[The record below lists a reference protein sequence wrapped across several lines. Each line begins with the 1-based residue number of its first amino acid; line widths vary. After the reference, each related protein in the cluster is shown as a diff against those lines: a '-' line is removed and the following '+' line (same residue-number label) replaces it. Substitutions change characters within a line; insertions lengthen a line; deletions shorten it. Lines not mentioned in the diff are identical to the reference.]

1 MCLMSCEWKS
11 WKITKIQKMNKESI
25 SNHLL
30 ELRTRLLKVIILF
43 GILVIVGI
51 PFASEIYSF
60 VAAPLI
66 SLLPDGSSMIA
77 TEVASPFMAPIKLVI
92 YIALLF
98 SMPWLFYQTWIF
110 ISPGLYKSEKRF
122 TAPLMLSTIILF
134 FSGAGFAFFIVC
146 PIIFK
151 FFIGMAPDSIQ
162 VMTDISQ
169 YLSFIFK
176 LVFAFGIAFEI
187 PIATILIV
195 NSGMVS
201 KASLIRSRPYLVVLF
216 LVIGMLLTP
225 PDIFSQLF
233 LAIPMWILFELG
245 ILLSKDKN

>member
-1 MCLMSCEWKS
+1 MTTRDSV
-11 WKITKIQKMNKESI
+11 

-30 ELRTRLLKVIILF
+30 ELRTRLLKVIIFF
-43 GILVIVGI
+43 GALSLIGI
-51 PFASEIYSF
+51 PFASDIYGF
-60 VAAPLI
+60 VANPLI
-66 SLLPDGSSMIA
+66 NILPSGSSMIA

-92 YIALLF
+92 YLALLL
-98 SMPWLFYQTWIF
+98 SMPWLFYQVWVF
-110 ISPGLYKSEKRF
+110 ISPGLHQGEKSF
-122 TAPLMLSTIILF
+122 TGPLMFSTIVLF
-134 FSGAGFAFFIVC
+134 FSGASFAFFVVC

-162 VMTDISQ
+162 VMTDINQ

-187 PIATILIV
+187 PIATILLV
-195 NSGMVS
+195 KSGITS
-201 KASLIRSRPYLVVLF
+201 KASLIKARPYLLVLF

-245 ILLSKDKN
+245 IFFIREK

>member
-1 MCLMSCEWKS
+1 MTTRDSV
-11 WKITKIQKMNKESI
+11 

-30 ELRTRLLKVIILF
+30 ELRTRLIKVIIFF
-43 GILVIVGI
+43 GALSLIGI
-51 PFASEIYSF
+51 PFAADIYSF
-60 VAAPLI
+60 VANPLI
-66 SLLPDGSSMIA
+66 NILPSGSSMIA

-92 YIALLF
+92 YLALLL
-98 SMPWLFYQTWIF
+98 SMPWLFYQLWVF
-110 ISPGLYKSEKRF
+110 ISPGLHQGEKSF
-122 TAPLMLSTIILF
+122 TGPLMFSTIVLF
-134 FSGAGFAFFIVC
+134 FSGASFAFFIVC

-162 VMTDISQ
+162 VMTDINQ

-187 PIATILIV
+187 PIATILLV
-195 NSGMVS
+195 KSGISS
-201 KASLIRSRPYLVVLF
+201 KASLIKARPYLLVLF

-245 ILLSKDKN
+245 IFFIREK

>member
-1 MCLMSCEWKS
+1 MTTRDSV
-11 WKITKIQKMNKESI
+11 

-30 ELRTRLLKVIILF
+30 ELRTRLLKVIIFF
-43 GILVIVGI
+43 GALSLIGI
-51 PFASEIYSF
+51 PFAADIYSF
-60 VAAPLI
+60 VANPLI
-66 SLLPDGSSMIA
+66 NILPSGSSMIA

-92 YIALLF
+92 YLALLL
-98 SMPWLFYQTWIF
+98 SMPWLFYQMWVF
-110 ISPGLYKSEKRF
+110 ISPGLHQGEKSF
-122 TAPLMLSTIILF
+122 TGPLMFSTIVLF
-134 FSGAGFAFFIVC
+134 FSGASFAFFVVC

-162 VMTDISQ
+162 VMTDINQ

-187 PIATILIV
+187 PIATILLV
-195 NSGMVS
+195 KSGITS
-201 KASLIRSRPYLVVLF
+201 KASLIKARPYLLVLF

-245 ILLSKDKN
+245 IFFIREK

>member
-1 MCLMSCEWKS
+1 M
-11 WKITKIQKMNKESI
+11 TKDSI
-25 SNHLL
+25 SDHLL
-30 ELRTRLLKVIILF
+30 ELRSRLLKVIFLF
-43 GILVIVGI
+43 VIFSVLGI
-51 PFASEIYSF
+51 PFASEIYLF
-60 VAAPLI
+60 VSAPLI
-66 SLLPDGSSMIA
+66 ELLPDGSTMIA
-77 TEVASPFMAPIKLVI
+77 TEVASPFMAPIKLVL
-92 YIALLF
+92 YIALMF
-98 SMPWLFYQTWIF
+98 SMPWLFYQTWMF
-110 ISPGLYKSEKRF
+110 MSPGLYKNERAF
-122 TAPLMLSTIILF
+122 TGPLMLSTIILF

-195 NSGMVS
+195 NSGIVS
-201 KASLIRSRPYLVVLF
+201 KASLIKARPYLVVFF

-245 ILLSKDKN
+245 ILLSRDKN

>member
-1 MCLMSCEWKS
+1 M
-11 WKITKIQKMNKESI
+11 TKESV
-25 SNHLL
+25 SSHLL
-30 ELRTRLLKVIILF
+30 ELRARLLKFIILF
-43 GILVIVGI
+43 GILVVIGI

-66 SLLPDGSSMIA
+66 SLLPDESTMIA
-77 TEVASPFMAPIKLVI
+77 TEVASPFMAPFKLVI
-92 YIALLF
+92 YVALLL
-98 SMPWLFYQTWIF
+98 SMPWLFYQTWMF
-110 ISPGLYKSEKRF
+110 ISPGLYANEKKF

-134 FSGAGFAFFIVC
+134 FSGASFAFFIVC

-151 FFIGMAPDSIQ
+151 FFVGMAPDSIQ

-187 PIATILIV
+187 PIGTILLV
-195 NSGMVS
+195 NSGITS
-201 KASLIRSRPYLVVLF
+201 KASLVKARPYIIVLF

-225 PDIFSQLF
+225 PDVFSQLF
-233 LAIPMWILFELG
+233 LAIPMWALFEIGILF
-245 ILLSKDKN
+245 SKEK